1 MWIVKAG
8 TNHAL
13 RADEIGRANGS
24 LPTHGIIATAEG
36 EQQQLPDQTAGTRKF
51 PAGHRFRIV
60 LERLQSVKGKMA
72 QAITGILQPHA
83 AAFPVD
89 ETLVNKAAG
98 HHK

>member
-51 PAGHRFRIV
+51 PAGHRFRSV

-83 AAFPVD
+83 AVVLMV
-89 ETLVNKAAG
+89 ETLATEVPGNAN
-98 HHK
+98 